1 MSKKD
6 RTQGQSL
13 LGGAMLLMITTVIVH
28 VIGIIYKIPI
38 TAILGPVGRGYFT
51 NAYEIYTPLYAIS
64 MAGLPV
70 ALSKMVS
77 ERMAT
82 GRFKEVH
89 AVRKEAQ
96 KLYLIT
102 GMTGTIILW
111 ALAWPYTHAAVGSIH
126 TPEAFWS
133 IMMIAPSI
141 LFACMMS
148 SYRGYYEGLRNMAP
162 TGYSQVFE
170 TIGKLVF
177 GLILAKWVQIHGLSQ
192 FEQGKAVYGTVC
204 KTGEEA
210 ASAIA
215 PFSAAAAILG
225 VTLGTILGLIYLV
238 IRHYVIGDGITPQML
253 EGSPEPESGKS
264 LRSQIIKFAIPVV
277 TSSLVLNVTNLID
290 SWTVNNRVKA
300 AVDKAPEVF
309 HQMYQV
315 QLAASNVVDKDIKS
329 YLYGAYGVAL
339 DFRNLIPTII
349 MTLGLSAIPVLS
361 GAWATKDHEK
371 MRSSISTVLKTATL
385 LAVPTGFVM
394 AVLAEPVL
402 RILYVGTN
410 AESSITISAPFVAIY
425 GYFALLLSIST
436 PITNMLQAI
445 GRADVPLKALAVGA
459 SLKIICN
466 FTLCGMPSINIKGA
480 PVGTIVCYLYIVT
493 HNLIVLLKETKVK
506 VDWVNV
512 VLKPFAAGALS
523 GGVAWGVY
531 QLFVRILPVGAPGS
545 RMAGFTWATLIA
557 LTVSILA
564 WLVFLGLLKVLTK
577 HDIESLPK
585 GKKVAKVLE
594 KLHVIG

>member
-82 GRFKEVH
+82 GRYREVH

-102 GMTGTIILW
+102 GMAGTLILW

-170 TIGKLVF
+170 TFGKLVF
-177 GLILAKWVQIHGLSQ
+177 GLILAKWVQVHGLAQ
-192 FEQGKAVYGTVC
+192 FQNGQPVYGTVC
-204 KTGEEA
+204 KDTTEA
-210 ASAIA
+210 MSAIA
-215 PFSAAAAILG
+215 PFSAAAAIMG

-238 IRHYVIGDGITPQML
+238 IRHHVNGDGITPQML
-253 EGSPEPESGKS
+253 EGSPEPENGKS

-277 TSSLVLNVTNLID
+277 TSSLVLNITNLID

-309 HQMYQV
+309 HRMYEAE
-315 QLAASNVVDKDIKS
+315 LALSNVVDKDIKS

-361 GAWATKDHEK
+361 GAWATKDQEK

-394 AVLAEPVL
+394 AVLSEPIL
-402 RILYVGTN
+402 RILYTGTN
-410 AESSITISAPFVAIY
+410 AESSIPISAPFIAIY
-425 GYFALLLSIST
+425 GVFALLLSIST

-459 SLKIICN
+459 SLKIICD
-466 FTLCGMPSINIKGA
+466 FTLCGIPTINIKGA
-480 PVGTIVCYLYIVT
+480 PVGTIVCYIYIVT
-493 HNLIVLLKETKVK
+493 HNLIVLLRQTKVK
-506 VDWVNV
+506 IDWKNV
-512 VLKPFAAGALS
+512 FWKPFTAGALS

-531 QLFVRILPVGAPGS
+531 QFFMHVLPAGAPGS
-545 RMAGFTWATLIA
+545 RFANFTWATLIA

-564 WLVFLGLLKVLTK
+564 WVVFLGLIHVLNRQ
-577 HDIESLPK
+577 DIESLPK
-585 GKKVAKVLE
+585 GKKIAKILE
-594 KLHVIG
+594 KVHIIG

>member
-82 GRFKEVH
+82 GRYREVH

-102 GMTGTIILW
+102 GMAGTLILW

-170 TIGKLVF
+170 TFGKLVF
-177 GLILAKWVQIHGLSQ
+177 GLILAKWVQVHGLAQ
-192 FEQGKAVYGTVC
+192 FQNGQPVYGTVC
-204 KTGEEA
+204 KDTTEA
-210 ASAIA
+210 MSAIA
-215 PFSAAAAILG
+215 PFSAAAAIMG

-238 IRHYVIGDGITPQML
+238 IRHHVNGDGITPQML
-253 EGSPEPESGKS
+253 EGSPEPENGKS

-277 TSSLVLNVTNLID
+277 TSSLVLNITNLID

-309 HQMYQV
+309 HRMYEAE
-315 QLAASNVVDKDIKS
+315 LALSNVVDKDIKS

-361 GAWATKDHEK
+361 GAWATKDQEK

-394 AVLAEPVL
+394 AVLSEPIL
-402 RILYVGTN
+402 RILYTGTN
-410 AESSITISAPFVAIY
+410 AESSIPISAPFIAIY
-425 GYFALLLSIST
+425 GVFALLLSIST

-459 SLKIICN
+459 SLKIICD
-466 FTLCGMPSINIKGA
+466 FTLCGIPTINIKGA
-480 PVGTIVCYLYIVT
+480 PVGTIVCYIYIVT
-493 HNLIVLLKETKVK
+493 HNLIVLLRQTKVK
-506 VDWVNV
+506 IDWKNV
-512 VLKPFAAGALS
+512 FLKPFTAGALS

-531 QLFVRILPVGAPGS
+531 QFFMHVLPAGAPGS
-545 RMAGFTWATLIA
+545 RFANFTWATLIA
-557 LTVSILA
+557 FTVSILA
-564 WLVFLGLLKVLTK
+564 WVVFLGLIHVLNRQ
-577 HDIESLPK
+577 DIESLPK
-585 GKKVAKVLE
+585 GKKIAKILE
-594 KLHVIG
+594 KVHIIG

>member
-1 MSKKD
+1 MAAKN
-6 RTQGQSL
+6 RAQGQSL
-13 LGGAMLLMITTVIVH
+13 LSGAFLLMITTVIVH
-28 VIGIIYKIPI
+28 VIGIVYKIPL

-82 GRFKEVH
+82 GRYREVH
-89 AVRKEAQ
+89 AVRDEAK

-102 GMTGTIILW
+102 GMTGTVILW

-133 IMMIAPSI
+133 IIMIAPSI

-177 GLILAKWVQIHGLSQ
+177 GLALAKWAQ
-192 FEQGKAVYGTVC
+192 VYGMNRFQNGAPVFGTTC
-204 KTGEEA
+204 HTAQEA

-215 PFSAAAAILG
+215 PFSAAAAIFG
-225 VTLGTILGLIYLV
+225 VTLGTVLGLIYLL
-238 IRHYVIGDGITPQML
+238 IRHRVVGDGISQDML
-253 EGSPEPESGKS
+253 LSSPEPENSKS
-264 LRSQIIKFAIPVV
+264 LRSQIIRFAIPVV
-277 TSSLVLNVTNLID
+277 TSSLVLNITNLID
-290 SWTVNNRVKA
+290 SWTVNNRVQA
-300 AVDKAPEVF
+300 AVSKAPDIF
-309 HQMYQV
+309 HRMYSAEL
-315 QLAASNVVDKDIKS
+315 LASEVVDKDIKS
-329 YLYGAYGVAL
+329 FLYGAYGVAL

-349 MTLGLSAIPVLS
+349 MTLGLAAIPALS

-371 MRSSISTVLKTATL
+371 MKSSIQTVLKTATL
-385 LAVPTGFVM
+385 IAVPTGFVM
-394 AVLAEPVL
+394 AVLAKPML
-402 RILYVGTN
+402 RILYTGTN
-410 AESSITISAPFVAIY
+410 AESTISISAPFVAIY
-425 GYFALLLSIST
+425 GVFALLLSIST

-459 SLKIICN
+459 SAKIICD
-466 FTLCGMPSINIKGA
+466 FVLCGMPTVNIKGA

-493 HNLIVLLKETKVK
+493 HNLIVLLRETEVK
-506 VDWVNV
+506 VEWRKVFF
-512 VLKPFAAGALS
+512 KPFAAGALAGIS
-523 GGVAWGVY
+523 CQFVY
-531 QLFVRILPVGAPGS
+531 VLFERLLPEGAPGS
-545 RMAGFTWATLIA
+545 RMGGFFWATLIA
-557 LTVSILA
+557 LMVSILL
-564 WLVFLGLLKVLTK
+564 WVVYLGLLRVLTK
-577 HDIESLPK
+577 TDIETLPK
-585 GKKVAKVLE
+585 GKKIAKVLE
-594 KLHVIG
+594 KVHVIR